1 MPSIMF
7 GQLQDAEIPIDEN
20 AVRSTATPA
29 NEGAPP
35 AETPNTPEFNEFD
48 TYSEESVG
56 MSTRNVTG
64 EYFPIEKSS
73 PSWADDVDQAHLA
86 NDLIDRQVSSSGT
99 AASRERA
106 GEFGHGTMAVSKAIE
121 PVIREG
127 GAMGNDYFAA
137 NDPDIQS
144 SATPETGIQPDLQG
158 YGPGRENVGG
168 TAAYG
173 KTAARDAAAA
183 ASYSAFYSAS
193 TGR

>member
-7 GQLQDAEIPIDEN
+7 GQLNDAEIPTDQN

-29 NEGAPP
+29 NEGAAP
-35 AETPNTPEFNEFD
+35 AEIPNTPEFNEFD
-48 TYSEESVG
+48 TDSSEHVG

-64 EYFPIEKSS
+64 EYHPIEKFS
-73 PSWADDVDQAHLA
+73 PSWADEVDESHNL
-86 NDLIDRQVSSSGT
+86 NDRINRQVSSSGT

-106 GEFGHGTMAVSKAIE
+106 GEYGHGTMAVTKSIE

-137 NDPDIQS
+137 YDPDIQS
-144 SATPETGIQPDLQG
+144 SATPETGVQPDLQG
-158 YGPGRENVGG
+158 MGPGRENVGN

-173 KTAARDAAAA
+173 KTASRDAAAA
-183 ASYSAFYSAS
+183 AVYSAFYSAQ

>member
-48 TYSEESVG
+48 TYSEEAVG

-64 EYFPIEKSS
+64 SYFPIEKSA
-73 PSWADDVDQAHLA
+73 PEWTDDVDQAHNA
-86 NDLIDRQVSSSGT
+86 NDIINRQVSSSGT
-99 AASRERA
+99 AAAREKA
-106 GEFGHGTMAVSKAIE
+106 GEFGHGTTPISKAIE
-121 PVIREG
+121 PVIRDG
-127 GAMGNDYFAA
+127 GRMGNDYFTAY
-137 NDPDIQS
+137 DPDIQA
-144 SATPETGIQPDLQG
+144 SATRETGIQPDMQG
-158 YGPGRENVGG
+158 FGPGRENVGN

-173 KTAARDAAAA
+173 KTAARDAYAAA
-183 ASYSAFYSAS
+183 AYAAFYGAA